1 MEHSDIGVYS
11 IYKLMQD
18 NQIQFS
24 YKGPITQDILI
35 SLGDSIKEKLH
46 REDCDAKVVRKVF
59 AVLVEA
65 AHNILKYSSE
75 KTILD
80 NQKKSAGIGLIGI
93 SKTPENEFAIFS
105 GNLVSKTEARD
116 IRLRLEQINSLSK
129 EELKQR
135 YSTQLKTGAI
145 SPDGSAG
152 LGLYEVARKSGRP
165 ISFSFSDADKDRVF
179 FELKIFVNVED

>member
-1 MEHSDIGVYS
+1 MDMNNIGVYS

-59 AVLVEA
+59 AILVEA

-75 KTILD
+75 KTQLD
-80 NQKKSAGIGLIGI
+80 EKNKSAGIGLIGI
-93 SKTPENEFAIFS
+93 SKTLYNEFAIFS
-105 GNLVSKTEARD
+105 GNLVSTTEAEE
-116 IRLRLEQINSLSK
+116 IRRRLEHINTLSK
-129 EELKQR
+129 DELKQS
-135 YSTQLKTGAI
+135 YSTQLKQGKL
-145 SPDGSAG
+145 SSDGSAG

-165 ISFSFSDADKDRVF
+165 IEFSFSAIDDEHVF
-179 FELKIFVNVED
+179 FELKVYVKVED